1 MAIIKR
7 FPTGAGQPPV
17 SPNLG
22 GVFKK
27 MGEAPISPGRRN
39 PAHPVQ
45 NFPKSKRLLINSDGA
60 AVPNP
65 GPAGIGAILRNDKG
79 VVVAEIS
86 KYIGPSTNNKA
97 EFLALIAG
105 LEKALELGAEHVDIN
120 SDSELIVRQI
130 EGKYRSK
137 VMKQLFDQVVSLL
150 GEFKSYTVQHIPRE
164 QNKEADAL
172 SKRALRL
179 KLKGH

>member
-1 MAIIKR
+1 M
-7 FPTGAGQPPV
+7 GDGQPHV
-17 SPNLG
+17 VGANNYSPLRDTPNSPDRRHP
-22 GVFKK
+22 
-27 MGEAPISPGRRN
+27 APLAQS
-39 PAHPVQ
+39 
-45 NFPKSKRLLINSDGA
+45 FSKSKRVIINSDGA

-65 GPAGIGAILRNDKG
+65 GPAGIGAVLHNDEG
-79 VVVAEIS
+79 SIVAEIS

-97 EFLALIAG
+97 EFLALISG
-105 LEKALELGAEHVDIN
+105 LERALELGAEHVDIN

-137 VMKQLFDQVVSLL
+137 AMKPLFDQVVSLL

>member
-1 MAIIKR
+1 M
-7 FPTGAGQPPV
+7 
-17 SPNLG
+17 G
-22 GVFKK
+22 GT
-27 MGEAPISPGRRN
+27 PISPVRRN
-39 PAHPVQ
+39 SAPLVK
-45 NFPKSKRLLINSDGA
+45 NFPKSKRLIINSDGA

-65 GPAGIGAILRNDKG
+65 GLAGIGAVLRNDKS

-137 VMKQLFDQVVSLL
+137 VMKPLFDQVVSLL

-164 QNKEADAL
+164 QNTEADAL

-179 KLKGH
+179 KLKAR

>member
-1 MAIIKR
+1 LAVVKR
-7 FPTGAGQPPV
+7 YPLGDDQPPV
-17 SPNLG
+17 SPNHGGILKKLG
-22 GVFKK
+22 DT
-27 MGEAPISPGRRN
+27 PSSPGRRN
-39 PAHPVQ
+39 PAPLSPNVSQ
-45 NFPKSKRLLINSDGA
+45 SKRITINSDGA

-79 VVVAEIS
+79 DIVAEIS
-86 KYIGPSTNNKA
+86 KYIGSATNNKA

-105 LEKALELGAEHVDIN
+105 LKRALELGAEHVDIN

-137 VMKQLFDQVVSLL
+137 VMKPLFDQVVSLL

-164 QNKEADAL
+164 QNTEADAL
-172 SKRALRL
+172 SKRAL
-179 KLKGH
+179 KLKSKDR

>member
-7 FPTGAGQPPV
+7 SPIGADQPPV
-17 SPNLG
+17 PQDWGRKGIG
-22 GVFKK
+22 GH
-27 MGEAPISPGRRN
+27 PRTPGRSN
-39 PAHPVQ
+39 PAPPVK
-45 NFPKSKRLLINSDGA
+45 NFPKSKRLIINSDGA

-65 GPAGIGAILRNDKG
+65 GPAGIGAVLRNDRG
-79 VVVAEIS
+79 DIVAEIS
-86 KYIGPSTNNKA
+86 KYIGPATNNKA

-105 LEKALELGAEHVDIN
+105 LERALELGAEHVDIN

-137 VMKQLFDQVVSLL
+137 AMKPLFDQVVSLL

>member
-1 MAIIKR
+1 MAVIKR
-7 FPTGAGQPPV
+7 SAIGYSKPYVFPSA
-17 SPNLG
+17 L
-22 GVFKK
+22 
-27 MGEAPISPGRRN
+27 GRRN
-39 PAHPVQ
+39 SAPLVQ
-45 NFPKSKRLLINSDGA
+45 SSSKSKRLTINSDGA

-65 GPAGIGAILRNDKG
+65 GPAGIGAVLRNDKG
-79 VVVAEIS
+79 DIVAEIS
-86 KYIGPSTNNKA
+86 KYIGSSTNNKA

-105 LEKALELGAEHVDIN
+105 MKKALELGAEHVDIN

-137 VMKQLFDQVVSLL
+137 AMKPLFEQVISLL

-164 QNKEADAL
+164 QNTEADAL

-179 KLKGH
+179 KSKYR

>member
-1 MAIIKR
+1 LAVTK
-7 FPTGAGQPPV
+7 
-17 SPNLG
+17 L
-22 GVFKK
+22 
-27 MGEAPISPGRRN
+27 
-39 PAHPVQ
+39 
-45 NFPKSKRLLINSDGA
+45 KRLTINTDGA
-60 AVPNP
+60 AIPNP
-65 GPAGIGAILRNDKG
+65 GAAGIGAILRNDKG
-79 VVVAEIS
+79 KVVSEIS
-86 KYIGPSTNNKA
+86 KYIGHSTNNKA

-137 VMKQLFDQVVSLL
+137 EMKPLFDQVVSLL

-172 SKRALRL
+172 SKRALAHKKTIR
-179 KLKGH
+179 